1 MFAPN
6 VYGNELEQMLAGDS
20 RRTLSGTLVSPYQK
34 QKKTYPAP
42 GYGFINEGGLDG
54 RRIQNFEPEEPLK
67 VAGLGDVLKNLVNDA
82 ESRKVNIPG
91 YGTGYYDDLGNV
103 YGENARGTWQ
113 TTLSDKQFE
122 RLMKSREFSAKNTK
136 KENPDDEMTAQPPRL
151 LGVPDAPNTLSS
163 LPAPV
168 RGKIQEKEYLSATK
182 TLDTQEREAQPLEDL
197 AAKARRF
204 QDLNASNDTG
214 GLTSLPIIKQLRG
227 VVDPEFQEMESIS
240 ASIVPK
246 MREPG
251 SGATSDFDA
260 RMFQQA
266 TVGVGKR
273 KEANDAIAQALVAR
287 AQREKERLA
296 FANRYLMQNK
306 TLRGANEAWGKYI
319 NDVPIFDPNSK
330 TPKINAN
337 RINWEQ
343 YFSGQAPAVS
353 NQRPPLSAF
362 EE

>member
-1 MFAPN
+1 MASYAERLMFGSPSEN
-6 VYGNELEQMLAGDS
+6 AG
-20 RRTLSGTLVSPYQK
+20 T
-34 QKKTYPAP
+34 
-42 GYGFINEGGLDG
+42 GFITAGGLDG
-54 RRIQNFEPEEPLK
+54 RVIESFSPPPKPKKKELGQFLQQL
-67 VAGLGDVLKNLVNDA
+67 GLDP
-82 ESRKVNIPG
+82 SRKVNIPG
-91 YGTGYYDDLGNV
+91 MGTGYYDDLGNV
-103 YGENARGTWQ
+103 YGQGNDGIWQ
-113 TTLSDKQFE
+113 KTLDNSQFE
-122 RLMKSREFSAKNTK
+122 RLLKSREFAAKNAPK
-136 KENPDDEMTAQPPRL
+136 GDDVEYQPPRL

-163 LPAPV
+163 LPPGV

-182 TLDTQEREAQPLEDL
+182 TLDTQEREAQPLQDL
-197 AAKARRF
+197 ASKANRF
-204 QDLNASNDTG
+204 QELNASNDTG
-214 GLTSLPIIKQLRG
+214 GFTSLPIIKQLRG
-227 VVDPEFQEMESIS
+227 LVDPEFQEMESIS

-260 RMFQQA
+260 QMFQQA

-287 AQREKERLA
+287 AEREKERLA

-306 TLRGANEAWGKYI
+306 TLRGANEAWSKYVT
-319 NDVPIFDPNSK
+319 DVPIFDPTSK

-353 NQRPPLSAF
+353 SQRPPLSAF